1 MQQYILK
8 MELKGSNLWREIAVS
23 GGMNFSDLHDIIQTI
38 FGWGNKHLHRF
49 MVGRLEIGDYEDED
63 DMPINFKYEG
73 DANIDLIFLNKKTIL
88 YEYDYGDGWQIEITV
103 LEVKEIKKFAPPCVL
118 KSEGGMAKDDCGG
131 VGGLKELGEIPTNI
145 DELNAILA
153 YTYE

>member
-1 MQQYILK
+1 MQQYVLK

-23 GGMNFSDLHDIIQTI
+23 GEMNFSDLHDIIQTI
-38 FGWGNKHLHRF
+38 FGWENKHLHRF
-49 MVGRLEIGDYEDED
+49 MVGRLEIGDYENED

-73 DANIDLIFLNKKTIL
+73 DANIDLIFLNTKKIQ
-88 YEYDYGDGWQIEITV
+88 YEYDYGDGWQIEISV
-103 LEVKEIKKFAPPCVL
+103 LEIKEVKKFLAPCVL
-118 KSEGGMAKDDCGG
+118 ACGGGMAKDDCGG
-131 VGGLKELGEIPTNI
+131 VSGLKENEKTANI